1 MVHTVQVLILSLIY
15 LFVKKLIIVAWIGAV
30 FAYKMGRVVMVHVSE
45 AEVVRE
51 ICLCVSLELGK
62 GTYLKKTHEPLFGQ
76 GILKSNGLAWAHQ
89 RKLIAP
95 QFFHDKVKVSPF
107 IIFFSYFF
115 TLSFQTKKQ
124 IKIFKVLF

>member
-1 MVHTVQVLILSLIY
+1 MIYDILICN
-15 LFVKKLIIVAWIGAV
+15 VGAV
-30 FAYKMGRVVMVHVSE
+30 FAYRMGKVVMVHVSE

-76 GILKSNGLAWAHQ
+76 GILKSNGLLWAHQ

-95 QFFHDKVKVSPF
+95 QFFLDKVKASLL
-107 IIFFSYFF
+107 Y
-115 TLSFQTKKQ
+115 K
-124 IKIFKVLF
+124 

>member
-1 MVHTVQVLILSLIY
+1 MVHTVQVPILSLIY
-15 LFVKKLIIVAWIGAV
+15 LFVKKIIIVAWIGAV

-107 IIFFSYFF
+107 IIFVLISSLYP
-115 TLSFQTKKQ
+115 
-124 IKIFKVLF
+124 FKRINKVKDI